1 MKQHLN
7 EVESLQKIA
16 GIKSETATQSVD
28 SSKFLDKEEVPGAKE
43 MEEGLA
49 DIHASIKKVDN
60 KAARLKNIWDSLKGK
75 KFTYKGDPKKTVY
88 TIASVTYPKTSDG
101 AAVLTGYPKSYAHF
115 LILNWKGKKSGN
127 HDFVKLSHAT
137 ANIKD
142 GTWIPVK

>member
-16 GIKSETATQSVD
+16 GIKSEASTQSAD
-28 SSKFLDKEEVPGAKE
+28 PSKFLDKEEVPGGKE

-49 DIHASIKKVDN
+49 DIHASIKKEDE
-60 KAARLKNIWDSLKGK
+60 KAARLKKIWDSLEGM
-75 KFTYKGDPKKTVY
+75 KFTYRDDPKKTVY
-88 TIASVTYPKTSDG
+88 TIASVTYPKTGSG
-101 AAVLTGYPKSYAHF
+101 AAVLTGYPKTWAHF
-115 LILNWKGKKSGN
+115 LTLNWKGKKSGD
-127 HDFVKLSHAT
+127 HDFVKLNHAT